1 MAALLYYDS
10 GTSKVSN
17 SQYDAASSVPREL
30 VLKSTQL
37 EGNQMKGVSQLF
49 MLFCLGFAVMAQKPV
64 PESPL
69 QSLVNAERVFA
80 RASEEQGTR
89 SAFLAFIADDGILFR
104 PAAVEG
110 KTWMQANPEPAS
122 PSHSRLSWRPI
133 FADISSAGDLGYT
146 TGPWEFKTAT
156 NDAKPAAWGD
166 YMTIWKMQANGT
178 WKFVLD
184 LGCHH
189 AEPKTPAPSWE
200 PPSGS
205 PRQPLHD
212 DKINVAALRS
222 QLVKIDSEFS
232 GQSGRFGAREAFL
245 TYAAKELRLYR
256 NDLQVLV
263 GRDTALRALPLNNL
277 SLIWKP
283 AFADVAASG
292 DLGYCY
298 GTYELQNESGFANET
313 GNYVHIWKKIS
324 GKWRVVVDVANPL
337 PREKH

>member
-1 MAALLYYDS
+1 
-10 GTSKVSN
+10 
-17 SQYDAASSVPREL
+17 
-30 VLKSTQL
+30 
-37 EGNQMKGVSQLF
+37 MKAVSQLS
-49 MLFCLGFAVMAQKPV
+49 MLFCLGFAVMGQRPV

-89 SAFLAFIADDGILFR
+89 SAFMAFIADDGILFR
-104 PAAVEG
+104 PAAVKG

-122 PSHSRLSWRPI
+122 RSRLSWRPI
-133 FADISSAGDLGYT
+133 LADISSAGDLGYT
-146 TGPWEFKTAT
+146 TGPWEFKTET
-156 NDAKPAAWGD
+156 NDAKPVAWGD
-166 YMTIWKMQANGT
+166 YMTIWKMQADGN

-184 LGCHH
+184 LGCRH

-200 PPSGS
+200 PPAGG
-205 PRQPLHD
+205 PRQPFHD
-212 DKINVAALRS
+212 DKINIAAVRS

-232 GQSGRFGAREAFL
+232 GQSRFVGAREAFVA
-245 TYAAKELRLYR
+245 YAAKELRLYR

-263 GRDTALRALPLNNL
+263 GRDAALTALPLNNL

-283 AFADVAASG
+283 GFADVAASG

-298 GTYELQNESGFANET
+298 GTYELQNESGFATEA

-337 PREKH
+337 PKEKQ

>member
-1 MAALLYYDS
+1 
-10 GTSKVSN
+10 
-17 SQYDAASSVPREL
+17 
-30 VLKSTQL
+30 
-37 EGNQMKGVSQLF
+37 MKDVSQLF
-49 MLFCLGFAVMAQKPV
+49 MLFCLSFAVMGQKPA

-80 RASEEQGTR
+80 RAAEEQGTR
-89 SAFLAFIADDGILFR
+89 SAFMAFIADDGILFR
-104 PAAVEG
+104 PAAVKG
-110 KTWMQANPEPAS
+110 KSWMQANPEPAS
-122 PSHSRLSWRPI
+122 ASRSRLSWRPI

-146 TGPWEFKTAT
+146 TGPWEFKTET
-156 NDAKPAAWGD
+156 NDPKPVAWGD
-166 YMTIWKMQANGT
+166 YMTIWKMQTDGT

-184 LGCHH
+184 LGCRHS
-189 AEPKTPAPSWE
+189 EPKTSAPSWE
-200 PPSGS
+200 PPASS
-205 PRQPLHD
+205 PRQPFHA
-212 DKINVAALRS
+212 DKINIVAVRS

-232 GQSGRFGAREAFL
+232 GQSSHFGAREAFF

-263 GRDTALRALPLNNL
+263 GKDAALTALPLNNL

-298 GTYELQNESGFANET
+298 GTYELQNESGFATET

-324 GKWRVVVDVANPL
+324 GKWQVVVDVANPL
-337 PREKH
+337 PKEKQ